1 MQRPFNIPIELPRG
15 PEHYW
20 RIMRELSQCGGFTI
34 PDVAGCTNGVAFNTV
49 KAYAKALLR
58 MGAIEKVGARSA
70 RSKNT
75 ANLYRVA
82 IKNRVAPVVRRES
95 YAGRR
100 GVIQDRLWNTM
111 RRMRD
116 FSIAELCFT
125 ASAGDMEIK
134 PHTADQYIRRLA
146 KVGVIMVV
154 EPYRKGAPGA
164 AGARAGRYRLRPSA
178 NTGPKPPKI
187 FKAEIVFDSNR
198 NAVIGET
205 SASEASL

>member
-20 RIMRELSQCGGFTI
+20 KIMRELSARGGFTV
-34 PDVAGCTNGVAFNTV
+34 PDVAGCTNGVAFKTV
-49 KAYAKALLR
+49 KTYIAALLK
-58 MGAIEKVGARSA
+58 MGAIEKIGERPA
-70 RSKNT
+70 RSKNV
-75 ANLYRVA
+75 ANVYRVA
-82 IKNRVAPVVRRES
+82 IKNRAAPVVRRES
-95 YAGRR
+95 YAGKR

-116 FSIAELCFT
+116 FSIAELCYT
-125 ASAGDMEIK
+125 ASAGDMEINQ
-134 PHTADQYIRRLA
+134 HTADQYVRRLVKA
-146 KVGVIMVV
+146 GLILVV

-164 AGARAGRYRLRPSA
+164 SGARAGRYRLRPKA

-187 FKAEIVFDSNR
+187 FKAEIVFDPNR
-198 NAVIGET
+198 NAVIGAP